1 MKLNSFSTN
10 KHKIINDPVYGFV
23 SIPNALIFDLI
34 QHPYFQRL
42 RRISQMGMSFLVY
55 PGAHHTRFHHAIGC
69 VHLMMKAVRTLRR
82 KGVEIE
88 EDEETGLYV
97 AILLHDI
104 GHGPF
109 SHALENS
116 IVKGCSHEDISL
128 EVMKKLNFEFG
139 GKLSMGIKI
148 FKGDHPRTFLK
159 QLVSSQLDIDRLDYL
174 KRDSFYTGVVE
185 GSINSDRLIS
195 MMTVKN
201 DELLIEEKGL
211 YSVEKFL
218 IARRLMYWQVYLHKT
233 GVVAER
239 MLVELMKRAK
249 VLNSKGT
256 LGSVDDVLGYF
267 LKRSSSN
274 QLNDDELK
282 LFLKLDDADIFMALK
297 KWSTHEDIVLSR
309 LSKGLLERKLL
320 KIDMLNVPFERELIA
335 SFEEE
340 LLEKQEMSHDQV
352 KYFVFEGVLENTAYN
367 PSSAPIKIL
376 KKSGEIVD
384 FINASDHMSFENTQV
399 RVKKYFLCRPKN

>member
-1 MKLNSFSTN
+1 LNSISTN

-23 SIPNALIFDLI
+23 NIPNALIFDLI

-69 VHLMMKAVRTLRR
+69 LHLMIKAVRTLRR
-82 KGVEIE
+82 KGVDISN
-88 EDEETGLYV
+88 DEETGLYV

-128 EVMKKLNFEFG
+128 RIMQKLNLEFK
-139 GKLSMGIKI
+139 GKLDVGIEI
-148 FKGDHPRTFLK
+148 FKGNYPKNFLK

-195 MMTVKN
+195 MMTVYN
-201 DELLIEEKGL
+201 DELVIEEKGL

-239 MLVELMKRAK
+239 MLVEVMNRAK
-249 VLNSKGT
+249 ELYQMDR
-256 LGSVDDVLGYF
+256 LGQIGKSLAYF
-267 LKRSSSN
+267 MEKQDIS
-274 QLNDDELK
+274 ELEGPG
-282 LFLKLDDADIFMALK
+282 LQNFLALDDTDIFMALK
-297 KWSTHEDIVLSR
+297 QWRTHKDKVLSF
-309 LSKGLLERKLL
+309 LAAGLLDRKLL
-320 KIDMLNVPFERELIA
+320 KITMDNKPVSDSELDEFRQADRYGMNLSENEI
-335 SFEEE
+335 SY
-340 LLEKQEMSHDQV
+340 L
-352 KYFVFEGVLENTAYN
+352 VFSGSLENTAYN
-367 PSSAPIKIL
+367 PSKSPIKIL
-376 KKSGEIVD
+376 KKSGMVVD

-399 RVKKYFLCRPKN
+399 QVKKYFFCHPKN